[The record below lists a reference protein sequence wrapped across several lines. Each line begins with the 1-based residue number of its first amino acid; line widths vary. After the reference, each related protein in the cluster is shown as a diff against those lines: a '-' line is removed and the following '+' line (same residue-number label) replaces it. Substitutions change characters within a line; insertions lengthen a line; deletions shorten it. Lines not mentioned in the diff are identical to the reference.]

1 MQTALVCL
9 AANTLYSE
17 GAQSAV
23 RASTCSLKEQDDN
36 ASEAELGASDLDEDA
51 ASFRTA
57 EGTSDEAAALDHQVL
72 STALPFTS
80 FQTALA
86 P

>member
-17 GAQSAV
+17 GDQSAV
-23 RASTCSLKEQDDN
+23 RASTGSLKEQDDN
-36 ASEAELGASDLDEDA
+36 AGDAELGGSDLDEDA

-57 EGTSDEAAALDHQVL
+57 EGNSDEAAALGHQVL
-72 STALPFTS
+72 STALPFS
-80 FQTALA
+80 SLQTGLA